1 MALLQTIRNEKQ
13 IFYLAISAAI
23 RGLRDNIRL
32 VVWQPF
38 ALSLGVPMASIGA
51 LESLMDLAKTVV
63 QPVFGAASDVYGR
76 KRFLVLR
83 EALILGAGVC
93 FLLARSWWLLALGMT
108 LIGFSVALYP
118 VYSSLV
124 AESSEGHEMGL
135 VYSVMGSCYMGM
147 GLVGTLAAGYMAEAY
162 GYTSVYT
169 LFTVLAVAALA
180 VTVLKIHE
188 THTPT
193 GKTRFTLRHALTSFM
208 DTFRPPA
215 YLWGYYVAMS
225 VDLFA
230 FSLGWRL
237 INGMLTES
245 FGYTPY
251 MLGVLSGVSF
261 GFQTVFQVVLG
272 RYVDRFGYV
281 RYLAASQIISCG
293 LMALMLWNQ
302 SFAAALVANLMMGVS
317 AALWSPAEQAWIA
330 KNTDSA
336 ERGKS
341 IGGYNTFRGLVALPA
356 PIIGGLIYDSFG
368 FHLPLM
374 INLGLAAVDVGLI
387 LLLVKERAR
396 PGA

>member
-1 MALLQTIRNEKQ
+1 
-13 IFYLAISAAI
+13 
-23 RGLRDNIRL
+23 
-32 VVWQPF
+32 
-38 ALSLGVPMASIGA
+38 MASIGA

-93 FLLARSWWLLALGMT
+93 FLLAQSWWLLALGMT

-135 VYSVMGSCYMGM
+135 IYSVMGSSYI
-147 GLVGTLAAGYMAEAY
+147 GLGLMGTLAAGYMADTY
-162 GYTSVYT
+162 GYSSVYS
-169 LFTVLAVAALA
+169 LFTLLAAAALA
-180 VTVLKIHE
+180 VTVFKIHE
-188 THTPT
+188 TRSPKKAS
-193 GKTRFTLRHALTSFM
+193 GFTLREAFGSFL
-208 DTFRPPA
+208 DTFRPPR
-215 YLWGYYVAMS
+215 YLWGFYVAMS

-230 FSLGWRL
+230 FSMGWRL

-251 MLGVLSGVSF
+251 MLGILGSASLAL
-261 GFQTVFQVVLG
+261 QTVLQVVFG

-281 RYLAASQIISCG
+281 RYLAASQSISCC

-302 SFAAALVANLMMGVS
+302 SFAAALAANLMMGAS

-330 KNTDSA
+330 KNTDPG

-356 PIIGGLIYDSFG
+356 PIIGGILYDGFG
-368 FHLPLM
+368 FHLPLT
-374 INLGLAAVDVGLI
+374 INLVLAIVDVGL
-387 LLLVKERAR
+387 LVFMVKEKAR
-396 PGA
+396 PWA